1 LKLLIFLLL
10 LGLLVAFVYW
20 RLRPYIATARRVLG
34 VVRDLRGVSAP
45 TQRNSGGPARRS
57 AAEGERLVRCLSCGM
72 WTPASRAVT
81 LGGRG
86 DPSYYCSHTCLER
99 AAEGAPQPRAA
110 NRQRR

>member
-10 LGLLVAFVYW
+10 LGLLLAFVYW

-45 TQRNSGGPARRS
+45 EQNSGGHARRS
-57 AAEGERLVRCLSCGM
+57 AAEGERLVRCLSCGT
-72 WTPASRAVT
+72 WTPASRTVT

-86 DPSYYCSHTCLER
+86 GPSYYCSHTCLER
-99 AAEGAPQPRAA
+99 AAEGAPQSRAA